1 MQCSECSES
10 AIVRVRVNGDAGVV
24 VCEEHRTA
32 IVRRMEQVARKCWD
46 GNQNLRAVF
55 VNAMQNM
62 EFENLPIE
70 LPAST
75 VL

>member
-1 MQCSECSES
+1 MQCSECNES
-10 AIVRVRVNGDAGVV
+10 AIVRVRVNGDGGVV
-24 VCEEHRTA
+24 VCEVHRTA

-46 GNQNLRAVF
+46 GNQNQRAVF
-55 VNAMQNM
+55 VKAVQNID
-62 EFENLPIE
+62 FENLPIE